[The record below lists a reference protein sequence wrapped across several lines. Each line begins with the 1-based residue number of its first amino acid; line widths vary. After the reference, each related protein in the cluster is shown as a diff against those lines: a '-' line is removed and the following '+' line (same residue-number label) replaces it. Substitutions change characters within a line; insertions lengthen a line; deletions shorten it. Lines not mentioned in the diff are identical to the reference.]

1 MSAALLLSFQVRRLM
16 KKGAVID
23 KTGFYRYSLWR
34 EWDIA
39 KSKIVFIM
47 LNPSKADAS
56 IDDPTLRRCISFAKF
71 WDYGSLIVVN
81 LFAFRTASPLELK
94 KVDDPVGKQ
103 NDRYLK
109 KAIKSADR
117 VVVAWGNNGKLMQR
131 DRLVLELLSKHNIQ
145 PHCLGITKSGYPRHP
160 LYVMCSKEPV
170 IY

>member
-1 MSAALLLSFQVRRLM
+1 M

-23 KTGFYRYSLWR
+23 KTGLYRYSLWR
-34 EWDIA
+34 EWDID
-39 KSKIVFIM
+39 KSKVVFIM

-56 IDDPTLRRCISFAKF
+56 IDDPTLRRCINFAKS

-81 LFAFRTASPLELK
+81 LFAYRSSSPLELRQ
-94 KVDDPVGKQ
+94 VEAPVGKQ

-117 VVVAWGNNGKLMQR
+117 VVVAWGNNGKLMRR
-131 DRLVLELLSKHNIQ
+131 DRLVLELLSKLKVQ
-145 PHCLGITKSGYPRHP
+145 PHCLGITKVGYPRHP
-160 LYVMCSKEPV
+160 LYVMCSEEPI

>member
-1 MSAALLLSFQVRRLM
+1 M

-34 EWDIA
+34 EWDID
-39 KSKIVFIM
+39 KPKVVFIM

-56 IDDPTLRRCISFAKF
+56 IDDPTLRRCINFAKSWGF
-71 WDYGSLIVVN
+71 GSLIVVN
-81 LFAFRTASPLELK
+81 LFAYRTASPLELK

-131 DRLVLELLSKHNIQ
+131 DRLVLELLSKRNIQ
-145 PHCLGITKSGYPRHP
+145 PYCLGITKAGYPRHP
-160 LYVMCSKEPV
+160 LYVMYSVVRNLTYELLE
-170 IY
+170 I

>member
-1 MSAALLLSFQVRRLM
+1 MLSFQVRRLM

-34 EWDIA
+34 EWDID

-56 IDDPTLRRCISFAKF
+56 MDDPTLRRCISFAKS

-81 LFAFRTASPLELK
+81 LFAYRSSSPLELRQ
-94 KVDDPVGKQ
+94 VDDPVGKQ

-109 KAIKSADR
+109 KAIKLADR

-131 DRLVLELLSKHNIQ
+131 DRLVLELLSKLNIQ
-145 PHCLGITKSGYPRHP
+145 PHCLGITKSGYPHHP
-160 LYVMCSKEPV
+160 LYVLWSKQPSV
-170 IY
+170 YQ

>member
-1 MSAALLLSFQVRRLM
+1 M

-23 KTGFYRYSLWR
+23 KTGLYRYSLWR
-34 EWDIA
+34 EWDID

-56 IDDPTLRRCISFAKF
+56 IDDPTLRRCTSFAKS

-81 LFAFRTASPLELK
+81 LFAFRSASPLELK
-94 KVDDPVGKQ
+94 QVEDPIGNQ

-109 KAIKSADR
+109 KAVKLADR
-117 VVVAWGNNGKLMQR
+117 VVVAWGNNGKLMLR

-145 PHCLGITKSGYPRHP
+145 PHCLGITKAGYPRHP
-160 LYVMCSKEPV
+160 LYVLWNKQLSV
-170 IY
+170 YR

>member
-1 MSAALLLSFQVRRLM
+1 M

-23 KTGFYRYSLWR
+23 KAGLYRYSLWR
-34 EWDIA
+34 DWDME
-39 KSKIVFIM
+39 KPKLVFIM
-47 LNPSKADAS
+47 LNPSKADAN
-56 IDDPTLRRCISFAKF
+56 IDDPTLRRCINFANS
-71 WDYGSLIVVN
+71 WDFGSLIVVN
-81 LFAFRTASPLELK
+81 LFAYRSASPLDLRQ
-94 KVDDPVGKQ
+94 VDDPIGSQ

-160 LYVMCSKEPV
+160 LYVMSSVVSNLTYELLE
-170 IY
+170 I

>member
-1 MSAALLLSFQVRRLM
+1 M

-23 KTGFYRYSLWR
+23 KTGLYRYSLWR
-34 EWDIA
+34 EWDID

-56 IDDPTLRRCISFAKF
+56 IDDPTLRRCVNFAKS
-71 WDYGSLIVVN
+71 WGYGSLIVVN
-81 LFAFRTASPLELK
+81 LFAYRSSCPLEIRQ
-94 KVDDPVGKQ
+94 VDDPVGQQ

-160 LYVMCSKEPV
+160 LYVMCKEQPV
-170 IY
+170 VY

>member
-1 MSAALLLSFQVRRLM
+1 M

-23 KTGFYRYSLWR
+23 KTGLYRYSLWR
-34 EWDIA
+34 EWDID

-94 KVDDPVGKQ
+94 KVDNPIGKQ

-145 PHCLGITKSGYPRHP
+145 PHCLGITKAGYPRHP
-160 LYVMCSKEPV
+160 LYVMSSKKPIFYRQVNLLCELRLE
-170 IY
+170 